1 VSMIDPSSG
10 RSSRERGIVAT
21 SGPFTALRQEKY
33 LSLVTRRRDGR
44 EVATPMWFVVEGE
57 RIYMRTGAQSAKV
70 KRIRNNGRVTLA
82 PCTAA
87 GRVTGTAVSAHAVVA
102 DASLLEPVNR
112 AVKQKYGVMKT
123 LIDLI
128 NRLRGLRDMA
138 VIEISATGEGS
149 PSP

>member
-1 VSMIDPSSG
+1 MTLEDPSSRRPG
-10 RSSRERGIVAT
+10 TARGVT
-21 SGPFTALRQEKY
+21 PSSGPFAVLRQEKY

-57 RIYMRTGAQSAKV
+57 RIYMRTGAASAKV
-70 KRIRNNGRVTLA
+70 KRIRGNAQVTLA

-87 GRVTGTAVSAHAVVA
+87 GRVTGTAMRAHAVVA
-102 DASLLEPVNR
+102 DDSLLEPVSR
-112 AVKQKYGVMKT
+112 AIKQKYGVMKT
-123 LIDLI
+123 IIDLI